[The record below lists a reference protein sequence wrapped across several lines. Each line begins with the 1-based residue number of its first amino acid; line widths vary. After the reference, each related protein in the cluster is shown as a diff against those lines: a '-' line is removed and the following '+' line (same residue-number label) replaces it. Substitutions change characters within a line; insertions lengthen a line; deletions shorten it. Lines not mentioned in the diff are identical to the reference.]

1 MPELPDLEYIV
12 DQLQPRLS
20 GATITSV
27 HVYNPVLLR
36 VLSDR
41 PVDELLAGKTIAR
54 LHRHGPFLV
63 FATHDQGH
71 IVIHPMLAGRFHLTP
86 SDAVPKLAASGM
98 HFVFTSGETLLYE
111 DAKQMGKIYIL
122 HENQLAEIPRFTTQ
136 GPDILTPAFSQA
148 YFLEHISKSRKQVRV
163 FLMDQTVISAIGNA
177 YADEILFAAGL
188 HPKTLCSQ
196 VTSEER
202 IRLYQKIVEI
212 MQWGIAEVRKAAAP
226 LPEKVR
232 GHLQVRNRAGQPC
245 LQCGTTIR
253 KAGVLGYDAFFCP
266 KCQPPRR
273 PQFISWQ

>member
-12 DQLQPRLS
+12 EQLQPRVV

-36 VLSDR
+36 VLSNQ
-41 PVDELLAGKTIAR
+41 PVDELLAGKSISR
-54 LHRHGPFLV
+54 LYRHGPFLV
-63 FATHDQGH
+63 FATRDQGH
-71 IVIHPMLAGRFHLTP
+71 IVIHPMLAGRFHLSA
-86 SDAVPKLAASGM
+86 SDAVPKRAASGM
-98 HFVFTSGETLLYE
+98 HFAFTSGETLLYE
-111 DAKQMGKIYIL
+111 DARQMGKIYVL
-122 HENQLAEIPRFTTQ
+122 QEDQLAEIPRFVTQ
-136 GPDILTPAFSQA
+136 GPDILTAAFSQA
-148 YFLEHISKSRKQVRV
+148 YFLERIGKSRKQVRV
-163 FLMDQTVISAIGNA
+163 FLMDQTAISAIGNA

-196 VTSEER
+196 LTSEER

-212 MQWGIAEVRKAAAP
+212 MQWGIAEVRRAAAP

-232 GHLQVRNRAGQPC
+232 GHLQVRNRGGKPC
-245 LQCGTTIR
+245 FQCGATIR
-253 KAGVLGYDAFFCP
+253 RAGVLGYDAFFCP